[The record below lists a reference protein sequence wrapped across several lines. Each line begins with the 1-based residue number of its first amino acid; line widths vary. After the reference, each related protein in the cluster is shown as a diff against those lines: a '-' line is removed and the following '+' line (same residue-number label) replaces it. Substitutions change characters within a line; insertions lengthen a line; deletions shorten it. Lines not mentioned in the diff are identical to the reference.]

1 MIVVAHGNVD
11 AYCSD
16 RDMVIGERYSGDLLE
31 YKGICPVVVT
41 DADVSKNEYFYMKYL
56 LLRRSIELVS
66 TRWASVELSEFVAYV
81 AEREAK
87 RRKRYGGRILFGMRR
102 IGGEEVED
110 PELFP
115 VVERILELREQGK
128 TYAEIRADEGVRRAD
143 GSELPI
149 STIQTILNNRDK
161 YEL

>member
-16 RDMVIGERYSGDLLE
+16 HDMVIGERYTGDLLE
-31 YKGICPVVVT
+31 YKGSCPIVVT

-56 LLRRSIELVS
+56 LLRRSVELVS
-66 TRWASVELSEFVAYV
+66 TRWVSVELSEFVAYV
-81 AEREAK
+81 VEQESK
-87 RRKRYGGRILFGMRR
+87 NRKRYGGRLLFGMRK
-102 IGGEEVED
+102 IGGAVIGD

-115 VVERILELREQGK
+115 VVERIIELRDQGA
-128 TYAEIRADEGVRRAD
+128 TYAEIKSDPEVHRAD
-143 GSELPI
+143 GGELPI

-161 YEL
+161 YGL